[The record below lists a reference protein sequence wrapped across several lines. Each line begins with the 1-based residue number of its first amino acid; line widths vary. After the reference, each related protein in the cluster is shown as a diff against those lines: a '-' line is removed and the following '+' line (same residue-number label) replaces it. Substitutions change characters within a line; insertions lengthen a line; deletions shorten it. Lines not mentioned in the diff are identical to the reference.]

1 MKRLLCIILT
11 AVMVLT
17 FAGCSKKDKESPEKD
32 NSTSVEDKTDE
43 NNDGEDT
50 PSKESNK
57 PDSEKKDDIM
67 NTPPVDK
74 NESEAVVTPPAPE
87 AEPVPT
93 PTPPPA
99 PMPVPTPDTTERVF
113 KISSKNHNLEIVD
126 GGEIRTI
133 GLGVAENIREI
144 LSTISSQYFDG
155 AAIELSTIDTINSK
169 KIAVINLIDN
179 GDYWYQS
186 MQGSTG
192 GQMTAYNLIE
202 NVLQRQYP
210 GYWVDGVRFTL
221 NGQSIANS
229 EHCPDLSKTT
239 YR

>member
-1 MKRLLCIILT
+1 MKRILCIALT

-43 NNDGEDT
+43 NKAGENT
-50 PSKESNK
+50 PSPKPNK
-57 PDSEKKDDIM
+57 PDSEKKDDIVS
-67 NTPPVDK
+67 TPPSDK
-74 NESEAVVTPPAPE
+74 NESEAIVTPPTPD

-93 PTPPPA
+93 
-99 PMPVPTPDTTERVF
+99 PTPDTTERVF

-144 LSTISSQYFDG
+144 LSTVSSQYFDG
-155 AAIELSTIDTINSK
+155 AAIDLLTIDTINNQ

-192 GQMTAYNLIE
+192 GQMTEYNLIE

-221 NGQSIANS
+221 NGQNILNS
-229 EHCPDLSKTT
+229 EHCPDLSQTT

>member
-11 AVMVLT
+11 AIITIT
-17 FAGCSKKDKESPEKD
+17 FVGCGKKDKKSPNKD
-32 NSTSVEDKTDE
+32 NPASIEDNSDK
-43 NNDGEDT
+43 
-50 PSKESNK
+50 NK
-57 PDSEKKDDIM
+57 PIKDTDSEKTEKPKSEEKDDVVDSP
-67 NTPPVDK
+67 TSDK
-74 NESEAVVTPPAPE
+74 NESEPLITPPAPSPE
-87 AEPVPT
+87 
-93 PTPPPA
+93 PPPA
-99 PMPVPTPDTTERVF
+99 PTPTPTPDTTERVF

-144 LSTISSQYFDG
+144 LSIISSQYFDG
-155 AAIELSTIDTINSK
+155 STIELSTIDTINSQ

-179 GDYWYQS
+179 DDYWYQA

-221 NGQSIANS
+221 NGQSITNS

>member
-1 MKRLLCIILT
+1 MKRILCIALT

-43 NNDGEDT
+43 NT
-50 PSKESNK
+50 PSKKPNK
-57 PDSEKKDDIM
+57 PDSEKKDDIVS
-67 NTPPVDK
+67 TPPSDK
-74 NESEAVVTPPAPE
+74 NESESVVTPPTPDT
-87 AEPVPT
+87 EPVPT
-93 PTPPPA
+93 PP
-99 PMPVPTPDTTERVF
+99 PTPDTTERVF

-144 LSTISSQYFDG
+144 LSTVSSQYFDG
-155 AAIELSTIDTINSK
+155 AAIELSTIDTINSQ

-192 GQMTAYNLIE
+192 GQMTEYNLIE

-221 NGQSIANS
+221 NGQSITNS